1 MILLSRGRAC
11 CADATV
17 AEAVAMTNDNS
28 GSSSNIIIIVVVVV
42 AGSSLTQNQ
51 CSV

>member
-17 AEAVAMTNDNS
+17 AEAVAVTSDNS
-28 GSSSNIIIIVVVVV
+28 GSSSNIIIVVVA

>member
-1 MILLSRGRAC
+1 MILLSHGRAC
-11 CADATV
+11 CTDATV

-28 GSSSNIIIIVVVVV
+28 GSNSNIIIVIVVA